1 MSMNARRP
9 RVTQQDVAA
18 AAGVSVMTVSRVI
31 NGARSVAP
39 ETRDLVQGVMDELGY
54 VPNALA
60 RGLTSNRSNVIGVV
74 VPDMA
79 NPFFTSIIRAAE
91 SIARHAAYR
100 VIVCNTEG
108 DLGLERDSF
117 EEMLAHRVD
126 GLLVAPVNDQSRSPL
141 RQLIRQ
147 GVPVV
152 VVDRFVPDL
161 RCDVVRGDSYMG
173 AQLLVRHLV
182 EVGHERIGLIAG
194 PDSVSSARDRT
205 RGFRDSVLDAGLTVD
220 EELIT
225 HTDRVDPEGG
235 FLAMEALLS
244 RAQLPTAVVAWNNFL
259 AAGALKAIRASG
271 RRVPEDVAVVCFDDN
286 DYAAIVYPFLTVVAT
301 PADTFGSIATQLLL
315 ERISGRAQERPRLV
329 VLPPELI
336 VRVSCGTG
344 VARGGGQRK
353 RRLDAVPADAATEGG
368 DAAAAVTAPTPTP

>member
-1 MSMNARRP
+1 MNMSMNMR

-31 NGARSVAP
+31 NGARNVAP
-39 ETRDLVQGVMDELGY
+39 ATRDHVQGVMDELGY

-60 RGLTSNRSNVIGVV
+60 RGLSSDRSRVIGVV

-91 SIARHAAYR
+91 SIARQAGYR

-108 DLGLERDSF
+108 DLALERDSF
-117 EEMLAHRVD
+117 EEMLTHRVD

-147 GVPVV
+147 GVPIVT
-152 VVDRFVPDL
+152 VDRFVPDL

-182 EVGHERIGLIAG
+182 AVGHERIALIAG
-194 PDSVSSARDRT
+194 PDNVSSARDRT
-205 RGFRDSVLDAGLTVD
+205 RGFRDTMQEAGLSID
-220 EELIT
+220 EELIA
-225 HTDRVDPEGG
+225 HTDRVDPDGG
-235 FLAMEALLS
+235 ALAMEALLS
-244 RAQLPTAVVAWNNFL
+244 LAQVPTAVVAWNNFL
-259 AAGALKAIRASG
+259 AAGALKAVRASG
-271 RRVPEDVAVVCFDDN
+271 RSVPEDVAVVCFDDN

-344 VARGGGQRK
+344 VVRGGPRK
-353 RRLDAVPADAATEGG
+353 RSVDAVAGAGT
-368 DAAAAVTAPTPTP
+368 PTPTP